1 MKHNFIDD
9 KIAFRGLSS
18 MFSRKAFRNLIDYND
33 VSDFVEVLKYY
44 GLDDMLSLSISDMF
58 RKIYSILVKEYRC
71 EYIYKNEL
79 LNRSILKEYG
89 TKHSVVFNEFKV
101 GKSIADLALFNGES
115 KAFEIKSDLDSTFR
129 LSGQISDYTRLF
141 QKCYVVVPE
150 SKLDE
155 YVTSI
160 GPNIGI
166 IALKMVNKHLE
177 LIHHREAISN
187 SYIDPKLVMGCLR
200 TKEYKHLIE
209 TYFDIMPNVSDF
221 EIFDKCSE
229 MMATIP
235 CQDLQQLFL
244 REIESRKNSYSNIRL
259 VQKELRQMC
268 LSMNFNVKKITLLN
282 QRLQSSLIY

>member
-1 MKHNFIDD
+1 MKHNYIED

-18 MFSRKAFRNLIDYND
+18 IFSRKAFRNLIEYND

-58 RKIYSILVKEYRC
+58 KKIYSILIKEYRC

-89 TKHSVVFNEFKV
+89 TKHSIVFNEFKV
-101 GKSIADLALFNGES
+101 GKSIADIALFNGES

-129 LSGQISDYTRLF
+129 LSGQIADYTRLF
-141 QKCYVVVPE
+141 QKCYIVVPE
-150 SKLDE
+150 AKLDE
-155 YVTSI
+155 YATSI
-160 GPNIGI
+160 GLNIGI
-166 IALKMVNKHLE
+166 IALKVVNKHLE
-177 LIHHREAISN
+177 LVQYREAVSN
-187 SYIDPKLVMGCLR
+187 DYIDPKLVMGCLR
-200 TKEYKHLIE
+200 TKEYKRLIE
-209 TYFDIMPNVSDF
+209 TYFDRVPNVSDF
-221 EIFDKCSE
+221 EIFDECSK

-268 LSMNFNVKKITLLN
+268 LSMNFNIKKITLLN